1 MSLGINGSVCT
12 TVCSEIRGS
21 NPLTI
26 GLALISLQLIEAI
39 YRGETAQINSAMR
52 SRVPHKLTATPFRYQ
67 TIVQKRA
74 PRIASLVRR
83 CELDAPF
90 SCRWPH
96 AEARRVHQ
104 YGVTSM
110 MLGAALRLMKLNY
123 LDGQAV
129 QFRVNATAEELYA
142 QVTSLTLD
150 DMRAFGPAA
159 DILAALH
166 VRSHVRMFM
175 N

>member
-1 MSLGINGSVCT
+1 
-12 TVCSEIRGS
+12 
-21 NPLTI
+21 
-26 GLALISLQLIEAI
+26 
-39 YRGETAQINSAMR
+39 
-52 SRVPHKLTATPFRYQ
+52 
-67 TIVQKRA
+67 
-74 PRIASLVRR
+74 
-83 CELDAPF
+83 
-90 SCRWPH
+90 
-96 AEARRVHQ
+96 
-104 YGVTSM
+104 M

-150 DMRAFGPAA
+150 DMRAFAPAV